1 METMNKIDLNNYKEI
16 IENYLEQYS
25 LKNFPSNLTDSA
37 HHIMTLDG
45 KRLRPIMVL
54 MSYMSYDEKYE
65 KALNAA
71 IAIEVFHNFTLVHDD
86 IMDEAKVR
94 RGQVTVHEKFGVN
107 KAIVTGDAML
117 PHSYNLLTL
126 GNEDKAADLLAVF
139 SKMAI
144 EVMEGQQYDMNFET
158 MDEVTPE
165 EYMEMIRLKTS
176 VLFGASMEIGGV
188 IGGASEDDRQ
198 KLYDFGLYTGLAF
211 QIMDD
216 YLDAFGD
223 PKTFGKKVGGDILLN
238 KKTFLLTNAIKMAT
252 PEQKQRIETLFNET
266 NEASKIE
273 QFKALFTEMNLPQ
286 LCLNKMEELHDKA
299 LGRLR
304 STTISEEDKER
315 LEYLGDVMLRRV
327 K

>member
-1 METMNKIDLNNYKEI
+1 METMHKIDLNSYKEI

-54 MSYMSYDEKYE
+54 MSYLSYDENYQ

-86 IMDEAKVR
+86 IMDEAEVR
-94 RGQVTVHEKFGVN
+94 RGQVTVHQKYGVN

-126 GNEDKAADLLAVF
+126 GNEDKAADLLTVF

-158 MDEVTPE
+158 TDHVTPE
-165 EYMEMIRLKTS
+165 EYMEMIKLKTS
-176 VLFGASMEIGGV
+176 VLFGASMEIGGI
-188 IGGASEDDRQ
+188 IGGASEDDRR

-223 PKTFGKKVGGDILLN
+223 PKTFGKKVGGDIVLN
-238 KKTFLLTNAIKMAT
+238 KKTFLLTNAMKLAT
-252 PEQKQRIETLFNET
+252 VEQKARIEALFNEQD
-266 NEASKIE
+266 EATKIE
-273 QFKALFTEMNLPQ
+273 QFKALFTEMGIPQ
-286 LCLNKMEELHDKA
+286 LCIDKMEELHNLA
-299 LGRLR
+299 LERLR
-304 STTISEEDKER
+304 GTTISDEHKER

>member
-1 METMNKIDLNNYKEI
+1 METVSKIDLNNYKEI

-25 LKNFPSNLTDSA
+25 LKNFPGNLTDSA

-54 MSYMSYDEKYE
+54 MSYLSYDKDYE

-94 RGQVTVHEKFGVN
+94 RGQVTVHEKYGVN

-117 PHSYNLLTL
+117 PHSYNLLTS

-158 MDEVTPE
+158 TDHVTPE
-165 EYMEMIRLKTS
+165 EYMEMIKLKTS
-176 VLFGASMEIGGV
+176 VLFGASMEIGAI
-188 IGGASEDDRQ
+188 IGGAPKEDRS

-238 KKTFLLTNAIKMAT
+238 KKTFLLTNAMKMAT

-266 NEASKIE
+266 NEDKKITE
-273 QFKALFTEMNLPQ
+273 FKALFTEMGLPEI
-286 LCLNKMEELHDKA
+286 CVSKMEELHRTA
-299 LGRLR
+299 LDRLYATSI
-304 STTISEEDKER
+304 STENKER
-315 LEYLGDVMLRRV
+315 IEYLGDVMLSRV